1 MTQLGIQAVGTA
13 SVATV
18 KGQGSVLSN
27 QFTALASTAVKE
39 NGAYVNVTPAQP
51 ATSPPGPALG
61 SIDQSLALVLKASG
75 GTNTVDTENGTFTF
89 DYPNALAGLSESFR
103 PDLVNSAL
111 IDIQGTVQSVRGVTA
126 SGMVLNDT
134 GNLNLVKFDSVTK
147 STIVGQP
154 VGHIQFKTRKDVLI
168 LSPKRTVA
176 GRNGVNID
184 DNLHQIGP
192 LTQPND

>member
-1 MTQLGIQAVGTA
+1 MLRA
-13 SVATV
+13 S
-18 KGQGSVLSN
+18 S
-27 QFTALASTAVKE
+27 
-39 NGAYVNVTPAQP
+39 
-51 ATSPPGPALG
+51 
-61 SIDQSLALVLKASG
+61 

-111 IDIQGTVQSVRGVTA
+111 IDIQGTVQTVRGDTA
-126 SGMVLNDT
+126 TGMVLNDT
-134 GNLNLVKFDSVTK
+134 GNLNLVKFDSVTN

-176 GRNGVNID
+176 GRNGVTINK
-184 DNLHQIGP
+184 NLHQIGP